1 MAAAEVD
8 RDKMQHG
15 EHDAARPYIGPTR
28 HSHCMRVVGSLGR
41 FSPLGRLQLLWPCT
55 LDA

>member
-8 RDKMQHG
+8 RDKMQHE
-15 EHDAARPYIGPTR
+15 EHAAAAQRP

-41 FSPLGRLQLLWPCT
+41 YSPLGRLQLLLPCT